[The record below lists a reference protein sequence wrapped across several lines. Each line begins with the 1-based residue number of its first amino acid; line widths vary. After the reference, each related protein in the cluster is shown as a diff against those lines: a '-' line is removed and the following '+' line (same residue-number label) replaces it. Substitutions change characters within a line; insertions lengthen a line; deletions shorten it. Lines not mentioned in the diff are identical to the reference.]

1 MQTFPVTE
9 ACRLSIGAL
18 VASTIFLAKQ
28 STQIQRRC
36 LPSRLVLTDKHLEQN
51 KPIIDPWKSPQHT
64 KKPLPRLHL
73 NRA

>member
-36 LPSRLVLTDKHLEQN
+36 LPSRLVLTDKH
-51 KPIIDPWKSPQHT
+51 IDQTGQLSN
-64 KKPLPRLHL
+64 LGRAL
-73 NRA
+73 NTRRNPYLACT